1 MNVNEIVLFLNDAEI
16 DIFEINRLSVQ
27 IGEKTG
33 QLQRKIET
41 LVKRGLLS
49 RIEKGKYCRHNFRNA
64 FVIANYLAPEGAVA
78 YWSALNLHG
87 LTTQFPNTVFVQTP
101 KLKRDKTVFG
111 VNYQFVKVKPSKA
124 VCYEQSGYGNHAFK
138 LTTIEKTMVDC
149 FDLPDYNGGYAE
161 LILALTKAK
170 LNNKKLIEAA
180 KAVDNIAVI
189 KRLGYLI
196 EVLQKEGM
204 SVFLKYALDCV
215 NQKYNVNTLDPSLD
229 EKGIFNNKWNLR
241 INISEENILAMS
253 HNLY

>member
-1 MNVNEIVLFLNDAEI
+1 MNIDKIALLLDDNEI
-16 DIFEINRLSVQ
+16 DIFEINSLSVH

-49 RIEKGKYCRHNFRNA
+49 RIEKGKYCKHNFRNQY
-64 FVIANYLAPEGAVA
+64 VIANYLAPEGAVA

-101 KLKRDKTVFG
+101 KLKRNKTVFG

-124 VCYEQSGYGNHAFK
+124 VCFEQSGYGNHTFS

-149 FDLPDYNGGYAE
+149 FDLPDYNGGYSE

-215 NQKYNVNTLDPSLD
+215 NRMYNVNILDPSLND
-229 EKGIFNNKWNLR
+229 KGVFNNKWNLR
-241 INISEENILAMS
+241 INISEADIVAMS
-253 HNLY
+253 KILY

>member
-1 MNVNEIVLFLNDAEI
+1 MNVDEILVFLNDAEI
-16 DIFEINRLSVQ
+16 DIFEINSLSVQ
-27 IGEKTG
+27 IGEKTS

-49 RIEKGKYCRHNFRNA
+49 RIEKGKYCRHNFSEEY
-64 FVIANYLAPEGAVA
+64 VIANYLAPEGAVA

-101 KLKRDKTVFG
+101 KLKRNKKVFG
-111 VNYQFVKVKPSKA
+111 VSYQFIKVKPSKA

-138 LTTIEKTMVDC
+138 LTTIEKTIVDC
-149 FDLPDYNGGYAE
+149 FDLPNYNGGYAE
-161 LILALTKAK
+161 LILALMKAK

-180 KAVDNIAVI
+180 KAVDNIGVI
-189 KRLGYLI
+189 KRLGYLM

-215 NQKYNVNTLDPSLD
+215 NQKYNVNILDPTLDD
-229 EKGIFNNKWNLR
+229 KRVFNNKWNLR
-241 INISEENILAMS
+241 INISEKDILAMS
-253 HNLY
+253 QNLY